1 MGSMRYLEDLVCA
14 VCIQKF
20 IEPELKRFD
29 IGSIPDTNSKFQIL
43 HFVLN
48 ISFELL
54 DATSSLNT
62 NG

>member
-1 MGSMRYLEDLVCA
+1 MRYLEDLICA

-29 IGSIPDTNSKFQIL
+29 IGSIPDPINKFQIF
-43 HFVLN
+43 HFVIN
-48 ISFELL
+48 ISIELL

-62 NG
+62 HG